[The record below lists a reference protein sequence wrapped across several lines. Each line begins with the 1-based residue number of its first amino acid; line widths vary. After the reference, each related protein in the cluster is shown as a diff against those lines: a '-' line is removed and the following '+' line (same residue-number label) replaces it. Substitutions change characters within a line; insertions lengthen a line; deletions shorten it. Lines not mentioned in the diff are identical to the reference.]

1 MVYYDNSGR
10 RIYRPLRRRPPD
22 PVDPSG
28 RSRYVRKV
36 ADEMPG
42 FTPAE
47 VYAWIR
53 YMRRRHDIPKAAV
66 RATLAER

>member
-10 RIYRPLRRRPPD
+10 RIYRPLRRRPPE
-22 PVDPSG
+22 PVDPGS
-28 RSRYVRKV
+28 RTRYVRQV
-36 ADEMPG
+36 ADELPG

-53 YMRRRHDIPKAAV
+53 YIRRRHDIPKVTV
-66 RATLAER
+66 RGSLAGQ